1 MTIKKYL
8 KDKLYFI
15 SITGLVIVFLMLLF
29 GVTDTT
35 LAVSVTTILCVL
47 VVAGSVLIVEWK
59 RRYLF
64 YKEIDL
70 ALDNLEKKYF
80 IHEMLPKSGFLDG
93 DILLEIMNELSK
105 SIANEVSN
113 INNAHKE
120 YLDFVEM
127 WIHEVKTPLAAISL
141 ITSNNKSVEMVRVKE
156 EVKKVE
162 KQLEQILF
170 HARSSSLEKDYII
183 QSIDLEK
190 VVRTSV
196 KDLSTQFISKNI
208 ILNLDLENTIVYS
221 DPKWLE
227 YIFKQ
232 ILENALKYSDDGKTI
247 IIRSAI
253 HNQSVQVDIIDEG
266 IGISESDIKRVFDRG
281 FTGQIG
287 RNSRQATGFGLYL
300 VKTLSERLGIG
311 LSIVSDK
318 GTTVSLVFPKSD
330 MNFR

>member
-29 GVTDTT
+29 GVTDTS
-35 LAVSVTTILCVL
+35 LAVSVTTILCVF

-70 ALDNLEKKYF
+70 AFDNLDKKYF

-93 DILLEIMNELSK
+93 DILLEIINELSK
-105 SIANEVSN
+105 SIADEVSN
-113 INNAHKE
+113 LNNAHKE

-141 ITSNNKSVEMVRVKE
+141 ITSNNKSSEMVRVKE

-170 HARSSSLEKDYII
+170 YARSSSLEKDYII
-183 QSIDLEK
+183 QSVDLEK

-196 KDLSTQFISKNI
+196 KYLSTQFISKKI
-208 ILNLDLENTIVYS
+208 GLNLELENTIVYS

-232 ILENALKYSDDGKTI
+232 ILENALKYSDEGKAIT
-247 IIRSAI
+247 IRSAV

-311 LSIVSDK
+311 LSIVSDE

>member
-15 SITGLVIVFLMLLF
+15 SITGVVIVFLMLLF

-35 LAVSVTTILCVL
+35 LAVSVTTIVCVL
-47 VVAGSVLIVEWK
+47 VVAGSVLIIEWK

-70 ALDNLEKKYF
+70 ALGNLEKKYF

-141 ITSNNKSVEMVRVKE
+141 ITSNNKSSEMVRVKE

-170 HARSSSLEKDYII
+170 YARSYSLEKDYII

-208 ILNLDLENTIVYS
+208 SLNLELENTIVYS

-232 ILENALKYSDDGKTI
+232 ILENALKYSDEGKTI
-247 IIRSAI
+247 TIRSAI

-311 LSIVSDK
+311 LSIVSDE